1 MSRRIDRVNKHIQR
15 TFGEIL
21 QTEADLPKEVLVTV
35 SGVETTHNLRSATV
49 WLSVLPGE
57 AAEITLQGLKKQ
69 MYELQ
74 GSLNRQ
80 LKLKILPRIY
90 LKIDKGAAYAEKIN
104 RELNNLA

>member
-21 QTEADLPKEVLVTV
+21 QTEADLPGDALVTV
-35 SGVETTHNLRSATV
+35 SGVETTHNLQSATV
-49 WLSVLPGE
+49 WLSVLPSDR
-57 AAEITLQGLKKQ
+57 AEVVVKSLKKQ
-69 MYELQ
+69 LYELQ

-90 LKIDKGAAYAEKIN
+90 LKIDKGAEYAEEIDRK
-104 RELNNLA
+104 LNKLA